1 MSDAQDVL
9 DFWFDPSH
17 EALWFERDDAFDAA
31 IRARFG
37 ALHERASRGEL
48 DGWAERPES
57 WLALLILLDQFSRNL
72 HRGHRRAFE
81 VDAHAQRLAQAG
93 IDHGFDQK
101 LPPSWRA
108 FAYLP
113 LEHAEDAA
121 LQARCVDLFGKLHRA
136 HPDVPLFANYVDYAR
151 RHSEVIERFGRFPH
165 RNATLGRASTPD
177 EVHYLSQ
184 PGAGF

>member
-1 MSDAQDVL
+1 MPDAQDVL

-17 EALWFERDDAFDAA
+17 EALWFGRDDAFDAA
-31 IRARFG
+31 IRERFG
-37 ALHERASRGEL
+37 ALHARAVRGEL
-48 DGWAERPES
+48 DHWAAQPKS

-72 HRGHRRAFE
+72 HRGDRRAFDG
-81 VDAHAQRLAQAG
+81 DAHAQRLAQEG
-93 IDHGFDQK
+93 IGRGFDRA

-121 LQARCVDLFGKLHRA
+121 LQARCVDLFGRLHSE
-136 HPDVPLFANYVDYAR
+136 HPDVPLFASYVDYAR
-151 RHSEVIERFGRFPH
+151 RHSDVIERYGRFPH
-165 RNATLGRASTPD
+165 RNAVLGRESTP
-177 EVHYLSQ
+177 EEAHYLSQ